1 MSIPNE
7 ALQKLL
13 QEIEARAI
21 ASQQQISLT
30 KSQMTAK
37 QRDVRMLQLTSKELS
52 ELPAETGVYE
62 GVGKMF
68 VNVPID
74 AVNKRLARESS
85 EATADITNLEKKLHY
100 HETTHKNSR
109 ENLEQILKS
118 GGRA

>member
-13 QEIEARAI
+13 SEIETRAI
-21 ASQQQISLT
+21 ASQQQIGIT
-30 KSQMTAK
+30 KAHMTAK
-37 QRDVRMLQLTSKELS
+37 QRDIRMLQLTSKELS
-52 ELPAETGVYE
+52 ELPSETRVYE

-74 AVNKRLARESS
+74 TVNKRLTRESGEASS
-85 EATADITNLEKKLHY
+85 EITNLEKKLHY

>member
-13 QEIEARAI
+13 VEIESRAM
-21 ASQQQISLT
+21 ASQQQMGIT
-30 KSQMTAK
+30 KAQMTAK
-37 QRDVRMLQLTSKELS
+37 QRDIRMLQLTSKELS
-52 ELPAETGVYE
+52 DLPPDTRVYE

-68 VNVPID
+68 VNVPVD
-74 AVNKRLARESS
+74 AVNKRLVREGSEASS
-85 EATADITNLEKKLHY
+85 EITNLEKKLHY

-118 GGRA
+118 GRA